1 MHEENSMVPLYH
13 QIREKLTTRIENGE
27 FKPQEQIPSEN
38 ELCEQYNVSRIT
50 IRRAIDEMVKLG
62 LLVKKQGRGT
72 FVNQPKINFFSVDLI
87 SFSER
92 MKREGLNVTTRVV
105 SVQEALAENKA
116 NRALGL
122 ADGEWTVKIKR
133 IRYIENDPIA
143 IETNYIQQDLFKGRM
158 EVDELK
164 KCLEQG
170 DSLYGLLNNRMGIGF
185 TRAHQTFEPIML
197 QEEEQETLECGE
209 NPVGLLIYRTTYS
222 GDTPVE
228 FVKVVHRGDLCKFEV
243 ELKKG

>member
-13 QIREKLTTRIENGE
+13 QIREKLTARIENGE

-38 ELCEQYNVSRIT
+38 ELCERYNVSRIT

-62 LLVKKQGRGT
+62 LLVKKQGKGT

-105 SVQEALAENKA
+105 CVQEALAENKV

-122 ADGEWTVKIKR
+122 ADGESVVKIKR

-143 IETNYIQQDLFKGRM
+143 IETNYIQRDLLKGRM

-164 KCLEQG
+164 KYLEQG
-170 DSLYGLLNNRMGIGF
+170 NSLYDLLNNRIGIKF

-209 NPVGLLIYRTTYS
+209 NPVGLLIYRMTYS
-222 GDTPVE
+222 GDIPVE
-228 FVKVVHRGDLCKFEV
+228 FVKVVHRGDLCKFEM
-243 ELKKG
+243 ELKNG